1 MLGQMKRFRQGVGAI
16 AGNHL
21 IIALRESETFVSL
34 AHLRAGSVRVA
45 VGEEVTTGQPVGEFG
60 NSGNS
65 TQPHVHVQLTD
76 SPDMSIAKG
85 VPMAFRRFCE
95 WPRRAKDPQIRE
107 SGIPGEGVVVEP
119 LPPDSCSDACS

>member
-1 MLGQMKRFRQGVGAI
+1 M
-16 AGNHL
+16 
-21 IIALRESETFVSL
+21 IIALRDSDTFVSL

-85 VPMAFRRFCE
+85 VPMAFRRFRE
-95 WPRRAKDPQIRE
+95 LPRRATDPQIRE
-107 SGIPGEGVVVEP
+107 SGIPGEGRGCRAA
-119 LPPDSCSDACS
+119 PP